1 MLVLLA
7 IGPEERHGYAIMGEV
22 ARITDGATR
31 LGPGGVYTTIRR
43 LLDDGLIEESDDLR
57 RRLGANAARLRA
69 GLAKLGFTLVP
80 GEHPIIP
87 VMLGEA
93 PLAAAMAE
101 RLLAEGIYVIAFSYP
116 VVPKGKARIR
126 TQMSAAHSFQQID
139 RAVDAFG
146 RVGRALGVIR

>member
-1 MLVLLA
+1 MPTIAAASLVA
-7 IGPEERHGYAIMGEV
+7 
-22 ARITDGATR
+22 
-31 LGPGGVYTTIRR
+31 
-43 LLDDGLIEESDDLR
+43 LDLIEESDALR
-57 RRLGANAARLRA
+57 DRLRA
-69 GLAKLGFTLVP
+69 NAERFRAGMAKLGFTLVP

-126 TQMSAAHSFQQID
+126 TQMSAAHTPRQID

-146 RVGRALGVIR
+146 RVGRTLGVIR